1 MDYLQL
7 NESNLQNSFL
17 FNGTD
22 GTDGYKDIVG
32 TVKIDLNEPYCVNP
46 LDSDFIVIDLGYTI
60 DGQKAD
66 WNFVINNKGLN
77 IQTVATRND
86 ISGVVMADNDIL
98 IVTDDSYFRTVVMLK
113 WRAELLGQVLEY
125 TIKSYNTSL
134 SSFMMDVIAVKL
146 NKYNPEA
153 VEERFTNA
161 ETKITR
167 NEVDIAG
174 LKDEDTAINQK
185 IDNNKT
191 EVDNKINDIDTAINQ
206 LDEKTAGLSRDAD
219 TETSTISDNLTI
231 NKNVV
236 IDGTL
241 TVKDNTILKD
251 TTVDTIT
258 ANNDI
263 EIKGNVKG
271 TLKDANGYKYIKVRQ
286 GTINDA
292 NGWTDISFML
302 YDNGRATVNA
312 TYTNTQ
318 LLDVDSLKSI
328 SLLINNYPSVIQN
341 INTIQVL
348 NKDTNF
354 NFIASAIKK
363 DNNSFNLILR
373 NISGATANIQGLSF
387 DFIFDCQIN
396 EADANIVW
404 Q

>member
-1 MDYLQL
+1 MSYLKL
-7 NESNLQNSFL
+7 NENNLQNSFL
-17 FNGTD
+17 FNGTE
-22 GTDGYKDIVG
+22 GTEGYQNIVG
-32 TVKIDLNEPYCVNP
+32 TVIIDLDAPYCVNP

-86 ISGVVMADNDIL
+86 LSSVVMADNDIL
-98 IVTDDSYFRTVVMLK
+98 IITDDSYFRTVVMLK
-113 WRAELLGQVLEY
+113 WRAELLGQTLEY

-146 NKYNPEA
+146 NKYNPEE

-161 ETKITR
+161 EDRITT
-167 NEVDIAG
+167 NETDIAG

-185 IDNNKT
+185 IEDNKT
-191 EVDNKINDIDTAINQ
+191 ETDNKINDIDTAINQ
-206 LDEKTAGLSRDAD
+206 LNETTASLSRDAD
-219 TETSTISDNLTI
+219 TETLTIADNLTI
-231 NKNVV
+231 NKNTV

-241 TVKDNTILKD
+241 TVSDNTILKD

-271 TLKDANGYKYIKVRQ
+271 TLKDVNGYKYIKVRQ
-286 GTINDA
+286 GTINNG

-302 YDNGRATVNA
+302 YDNGKATVNA

-318 LLDVDSLKSI
+318 LSAIDSLKSV
-328 SLLINNYPSVIQN
+328 SLLINSYPSAIQN
-341 INTIQVL
+341 IKLIQVL

-373 NISGATANIQGLSF
+373 NISDASANIQGLTF
-387 DFIFDCQIN
+387 DFIFDCGIN
-396 EADANIVW
+396 EADTNIKW